1 MFHVSV
7 LTEKSFNRLV
17 LVWLSYLHGF
27 FVTMHDIDTAVEVYL
42 KLFQPYM
49 IEFFTKIV
57 NGLRIK

>member
-1 MFHVSV
+1 
-7 LTEKSFNRLV
+7 
-17 LVWLSYLHGF
+17 
-27 FVTMHDIDTAVEVYL
+27 MHDIDTAVEVYL